1 MVREKYKEGSIALC
15 SLVNRAKITGKGGK
29 LFQTRQKQK
38 KKANLID
45 NILICFV

>member
-38 KKANLID
+38 KKKKKANLID
-45 NILICFV
+45 NIY